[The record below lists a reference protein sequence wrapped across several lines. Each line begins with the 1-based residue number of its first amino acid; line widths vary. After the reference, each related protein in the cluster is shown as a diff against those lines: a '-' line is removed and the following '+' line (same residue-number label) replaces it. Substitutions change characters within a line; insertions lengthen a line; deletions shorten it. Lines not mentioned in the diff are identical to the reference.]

1 MIFDYNLIHTN
12 FQLKMEVELDQDLV
26 YTALQYHGPKLQE
39 ALGNEIGDSHIFSG
53 LSGLNFPVY
62 ANGHSNTAND
72 FDNEKQLKLHKFIV
86 NHSKTFFNVDLL
98 ANLKPKQCEDFE
110 TNSFT
115 VMPPYEVFG
124 YVNKEMKLKN
134 FYNELTEGEIV
145 ITSISSKTISGLILK
160 VLCTY
165 TEPIRCV
172 SDINI
177 RGFCPASIPGLSIGD
192 NLCCEVLEVV
202 PETCKLV
209 CGIKGIKCHKKYK
222 DLLGLFNMDNC
233 PQMFKLFHAGKNDE
247 SYDYMLQNS
256 TGFKNPSNICNL
268 ELITGLSDD
277 RHSILPA
284 LSGNFPE
291 KETALELRK
300 VQSAQWAIQSVS
312 DGIKYFKAGQHSE
325 AFLCLNK
332 ALTID
337 SLNVEAYV
345 ARGALYANLSRFQK
359 AIEDLKSALK
369 INPKHVNGHKYLGET
384 YIGYAR
390 TLESQNKLEEA
401 LQYYEE
407 CLQVLPDHDEAKAS
421 IEYLKNTLLVG
432 RTSTSNT
439 LDSLNKKKIDND
451 LEFEKSASSSSSSNS
466 NSSSSDSSS
475 SGSSSDDESNSSS
488 DSDSDHSSSS
498 DSSSDG
504 SSGNESQKIE
514 KERSLSPF
522 SKRMAMMDGSNANG
536 GGLPC
541 NPSFVSTENS
551 QSQQLLK
558 EKENDI
564 EGRIQKLLILSQTSK
579 GKKGKQIAL
588 DLQKLLQDAYALK
601 NEEKKTEKKIKKAKD
616 KKKSHKHKKKDSK
629 NKQKVVKDQEHHHKK
644 NKSKKHKFAE
654 QALDNDQQITQK
666 SSLPDPE
673 SVKSNLSNLKENIFF
688 KKYVKQDKPNDQNVI
703 EKENEQSDT
712 LKTNETI
719 DIPNTTYKYVED
731 PSLIPTPKF
740 KMQLPITTTTYVVK
754 PKKKEP
760 IDSMPPYIWD
770 NSRLPSNH
778 DLIRTQTSNNN
789 ETNVTNNTEHT
800 FSTSYDT
807 TNNKGFYNL
816 PPSHSVPEMN
826 VNNMEFQQKQ
836 SYTSPNN
843 KQRSRS
849 RSVSKRRI
857 YSRSRSSGAR
867 SSQSPF
873 KKKLKEASKSKTR
886 SRSGSYPRH
895 RRYSSSR
902 SNRSRSSSRSYSR
915 SRSRSRS
922 NYHRNR
928 MPYYNNR
935 NRGTYYKPRFQN
947 QNHHNRGFQNR
958 GNFQHRGGYVHR
970 QNYNNYNNNWNN
982 RGQRGNGRPRFFHYR
997 PRQYDRNRHYE
1008 RRSYSGSPNRRSR
1021 SRSKSR
1027 SGSRHSSKE
1036 YNRKRYSGSGE
1047 DPQHN
1052 ITNNK
1057 PKTPPEPTTETNK
1070 WQLDGTDN
1078 NDNRNSQ
1085 EYDGGSI
1092 E

>member
-1 MIFDYNLIHTN
+1 
-12 FQLKMEVELDQDLV
+12 MEVELDQDLLN
-26 YTALQYHGPKLQE
+26 TALQYHGPKLQE
-39 ALGNEIGDSHIFSG
+39 VLGSNVLDVGIFTG
-53 LSGLNFPVY
+53 LPTLSFPAY
-62 ANGHSNTAND
+62 ANGHNTTSD
-72 FDNEKQLKLHKFIV
+72 LDIEKQSKLHKFIV
-86 NHSKTFFNVDLL
+86 NHSKAFFSVDLL
-98 ANLKPKQCEDFE
+98 AHNKHKQCEDFE

-124 YVNKEMKLKN
+124 YINKETKLKH
-134 FYNELTEGEIV
+134 FLNELSEGEII

-172 SDINI
+172 SDINV

-192 NLCCEVLEVV
+192 NLCCEVLEVA
-202 PETCKLV
+202 PESCKLV
-209 CGIKGIKCHKKYK
+209 CGIKGVKCHKKYK
-222 DLLGLFNMDNC
+222 DLLGLFNMENC
-233 PQMFKLFHAGKNDE
+233 PQTFKLFHAGKNNE
-247 SYDYMLQNS
+247 SYDSMLRNS

-277 RHSILPA
+277 RYSILPA

-291 KETALELRK
+291 KEIALELRK

-312 DGIKYFKAGQHSE
+312 DGIKYFKAAQHSE

-359 AIEDLKSALK
+359 AIEDLKTALK
-369 INPKHVNGHKYLGET
+369 INSKHVNGRKYLGET
-384 YIGYAR
+384 LMGYAR

-407 CLQVLPDHDEAKAS
+407 CLQVIPDHDEAKAS
-421 IEYLKNTLLVG
+421 IEYLKSTLLVG
-432 RTSTSNT
+432 RTTTLNT
-439 LDSLNKKKIDND
+439 FDTKKKIDTD
-451 LEFEKSASSSSSSNS
+451 LDFEKSASSSSSSNNS
-466 NSSSSDSSS
+466 SSSSDSSS

-488 DSDSDHSSSS
+488 DSDSDHTSSS

-504 SSGNESQKIE
+504 SSGNDSQKLE

-522 SKRMAMMDGSNANG
+522 SKRLAMMDGNNTNG

-541 NPSFVSTENS
+541 NPSFIATENT
-551 QSQQLLK
+551 QSQPIK
-558 EKENDI
+558 EKDIDI
-564 EGRIQKLLILSQTSK
+564 EGRIQKLILSQTK
-579 GKKGKQIAL
+579 GKKNKQIGL
-588 DLQKLLQDAYALK
+588 DLQKLIHDAYLLK
-601 NEEKKTEKKIKKAKD
+601 SEEKKAEKKSKKAKD

-629 NKQKVVKDQEHHHKK
+629 NKQKGVKDQEHHHKK
-644 NKSKKHKFAE
+644 NKSKKHKLTE
-654 QALDNDQQITQK
+654 QGYENEQQIQK

-673 SVKSNLSNLKENIFF
+673 SVKSNLSNLSKETIFF
-688 KKYVKQDKPNDQNVI
+688 KKYVKPDKPIDQNI
-703 EKENEQSDT
+703 IDKENEQSDMF
-712 LKTNETI
+712 KANEI
-719 DIPNTTYKYVED
+719 VEMPNTYKYVDD

-740 KMQLPITTTTYVVK
+740 KMQLPTTTTTFVK

-760 IDSMPPYIWD
+760 TDSGPYNWD
-770 NSRLPSNH
+770 NNRMPANH
-778 DLIRTQTSNNN
+778 DLIRPQISNNN
-789 ETNVTNNTEHT
+789 ETNNSQHT
-800 FSTSYDT
+800 FSSSYD
-807 TNNKGFYNL
+807 TNNKGYFNL
-816 PPSHSVPEMN
+816 PLPIHAGSENNM
-826 VNNMEFQQKQ
+826 NNMEFQQKQ
-836 SYTSPNN
+836 TYLSPN

-849 RSVSKRRI
+849 RSASKRRI
-857 YSRSRSSGAR
+857 TYSRSRSTGGR

-873 KKKLKEASKSKTR
+873 KKKPKEASKSKTR

-922 NYHRNR
+922 MYHRNR

-958 GNFQHRGGYVHR
+958 GFQHRGGYVHR

-982 RGQRGNGRPRFFHYR
+982 RGQRGGGGRPRFFHYR
-997 PRQYDRNRHYE
+997 SRQYDRNRHYE
-1008 RRSYSGSPNRRSR
+1008 RRSYSASPNRRTR
-1021 SRSKSR
+1021 SRSR

-1047 DPQHN
+1047 DGQH
-1052 ITNNK
+1052 IVNNK
-1057 PKTPPEPTTETNK
+1057 PKTPPEPTIETNK
-1070 WQLDGTDN
+1070 WQLDGND

-1085 EYDGGSI
+1085 DHDEGSI

>member
-1 MIFDYNLIHTN
+1 
-12 FQLKMEVELDQDLV
+12 MEVEMDQELL
-26 YTALQYHGPKLQE
+26 YTSMNYHGPKLQE
-39 ALGNEIGDSHIFSG
+39 ALGSEIGDNGIFSG
-53 LSGLNFPVY
+53 LSSLTYQPY
-62 ANGHSNTAND
+62 ANGHATND
-72 FDNEKQLKLHKFIV
+72 LDNEKQLKLHKFIV
-86 NHSKTFFNVDLL
+86 NHSKAFFSVDLL
-98 ANLKPKQCEDFE
+98 ANNKQKQCEDFE

-124 YVNKEMKLKN
+124 YVNKETKYKHFL
-134 FYNELTEGEIV
+134 NELSEGEII
-145 ITSISSKTISGLILK
+145 ITSISSKTVSGLILK

-165 TEPIRCV
+165 SEPIRCV
-172 SDINI
+172 SDINV

-202 PETCKLV
+202 PEACKLV
-209 CGIKGIKCHKKYK
+209 CGIKGVKCHKKYK
-222 DLLGLFNMDNC
+222 ELLGLFNMENC
-233 PQMFKLFHAGKNDE
+233 PQTFKLFHAGKNED
-247 SYDYMLQNS
+247 SYDSMLQNS

-277 RHSILPA
+277 RYSILPA
-284 LSGNFPE
+284 LSGSFPE
-291 KETALELRK
+291 KEIALELRK
-300 VQSAQWAIQSVS
+300 VQSSQWAMQSVS

-369 INPKHVNGHKYLGET
+369 INSKHVNGRKYLGET
-384 YIGYAR
+384 LMGYAR

-407 CLQVLPDHDEAKAS
+407 CLQVVPDHDEAKAS
-421 IEYLKNTLLVG
+421 IEYLKSTLLVG
-432 RTSTSNT
+432 RPLSSST
-439 LDSLNKKKIDND
+439 LDSLTKKKPETD
-451 LEFEKSASSSSSSNS
+451 LDFEKSASSSSSSNNS

-475 SGSSSDDESNSSS
+475 SGSSSDDESNSDS

-504 SSGNESQKIE
+504 SSGNDSQKME
-514 KERSLSPF
+514 KERSLSPL
-522 SKRMAMMDGSNANG
+522 SKRLAMMDGSSTNG

-541 NPSFVSTENS
+541 NPSFIVTENS
-551 QSQQLLK
+551 QSQQLNK
-558 EKENDI
+558 EQDNDI
-564 EGRIQKLLILSQTSK
+564 EGRIQKLIALSQTSK
-579 GKKGKQIAL
+579 GKKGKQIGL
-588 DLQKLLQDAYALK
+588 ELQRLLQNACALK
-601 NEEKKTEKKIKKAKD
+601 NEEKKAEKKSKKAKD

-629 NKQKVVKDQEHHHKK
+629 TKQKGAKDQEHHHKK
-644 NKSKKHKFAE
+644 SKSKKHKLDE
-654 QALDNDQQITQK
+654 QAFENEQQIVQK

-673 SVKSNLSNLKENIFF
+673 SVKSNLSSLKENIFF
-688 KKYVKQDKPNDQNVI
+688 KKYVKPNDKPNDQNVI
-703 EKENEQSDT
+703 DKENEQSDMF
-712 LKTNETI
+712 KTNEVIET
-719 DIPNTTYKYVED
+719 PNTYKYVED

-740 KMQLPITTTTYVVK
+740 KMTLPTTTTTYVVK
-754 PKKKEP
+754 SKKKEAV
-760 IDSMPPYIWD
+760 DVGSYGWG
-770 NSRLPSNH
+770 NSH
-778 DLIRTQTSNNN
+778 DLLRTQASNNN
-789 ETNVTNNTEHT
+789 ETNNSEHNVL
-800 FSTSYDT
+800 FPASYDA
-807 TNNKGFYNL
+807 TNNKGYQGYNI
-816 PPSHSVPEMN
+816 PQSTQPVPEN
-826 VNNMEFQQKQ
+826 NLNNMEFQQKQ
-836 SYTSPNN
+836 SYSSPN

-849 RSVSKRRI
+849 RSASKRRI
-857 YSRSRSSGAR
+857 TYSRSRSSGGR

-873 KKKLKEASKSKTR
+873 KKKPKEASKSKSR

-922 NYHRNR
+922 MYHRNR

-958 GNFQHRGGYVHR
+958 GFQHRGGYVHR

-982 RGQRGNGRPRFFHYR
+982 RGQRGGGRPRFFHYR

-1008 RRSYSGSPNRRSR
+1008 RRSYSASPNRRSR

-1027 SGSRHSSKE
+1027 SGSRFSSKE

-1047 DPQHN
+1047 DMQHV
-1052 ITNNK
+1052 TNNK
-1057 PKTPPEPTTETNK
+1057 PKTPPEPSSEATK
-1070 WQLDGTDN
+1070 WQLDGIDN
-1078 NDNRNSQ
+1078 NGNRNSQ
-1085 EYDGGSI
+1085 DHDEGSI

>member
-1 MIFDYNLIHTN
+1 
-12 FQLKMEVELDQDLV
+12 MEVELDQELL

-39 ALGNEIGDSHIFSG
+39 ALESHVGDSEVFTG
-53 LSGLNFPVY
+53 LSSLSFPAY
-62 ANGHSNTAND
+62 ANGHNAAND
-72 FDNEKQLKLHKFIV
+72 LDDEKQLKIHKFIV

-98 ANLKPKQCEDFE
+98 ANNKLKQCEDFE

-124 YVNKEMKLKN
+124 YTNKEMKLKH
-134 FYNELTEGEIV
+134 FLNELSEGEII
-145 ITSISSKTISGLILK
+145 ITSISSKTVSGLILK

-172 SDINI
+172 SDIVV
-177 RGFCPASIPGLSIGD
+177 RGFCLASIPGLSIGD

-202 PETCKLV
+202 PEACKLI
-209 CGIKGIKCHKKYK
+209 CGVKGLKCHKKYK

-233 PQMFKLFHAGKNDE
+233 PQTFKLFHAGKNDD
-247 SYDYMLQNS
+247 SYDFMLQNS

-268 ELITGLSDD
+268 ELITGLSED
-277 RHSILPA
+277 RYSILPA
-284 LSGNFPE
+284 LSGSFPE
-291 KETALELRK
+291 KENALELRK

-369 INPKHVNGHKYLGET
+369 INPKHANGRKYLAET
-384 YIGYAR
+384 LMGYAR

-407 CLQVLPDHDEAKAS
+407 CLHIIPDHDEAKAS
-421 IEYLKNTLLVG
+421 IEYLKSTLLVG
-432 RTSTSNT
+432 KTISSISF
-439 LDSLNKKKIDND
+439 DSLNKKKIDTDVD
-451 LEFEKSASSSSSSNS
+451 LEKSASSSSSSNNS

-475 SGSSSDDESNSSS
+475 MGSSSEDDSNSSS

-504 SSGNESQKIE
+504 SSGNDSQKIE

-522 SKRMAMMDGSNANG
+522 SKRLAVMDRNSTNG

-541 NPSFVSTENS
+541 NPSFISPENS
-551 QSQQLLK
+551 QSQQSNV

-564 EGRIQKLLILSQTSK
+564 EARIQKLLILSQTSK
-579 GKKGKQIAL
+579 GKKSKQIGIN
-588 DLQKLLQDAYALK
+588 LQKLLQDAYALK
-601 NEEKKTEKKIKKAKD
+601 NEEKKTEKKIKKSKE

-629 NKQKVVKDQEHHHKK
+629 NKQKGAKDQEHHHKK
-644 NKSKKHKFAE
+644 NKSKKHKFSDIPFENE
-654 QALDNDQQITQK
+654 QQMAQK

-688 KKYVKQDKPNDQNVI
+688 KKYVKQDKPTDQNVND
-703 EKENEQSDT
+703 KENEQSDMFKAT
-712 LKTNETI
+712 ETI
-719 DIPNTTYKYVED
+719 EMPNTYKYVED

-740 KMQLPITTTTYVVK
+740 KMQLPTTTTTFVK

-760 IDSMPPYIWD
+760 VESASYNWD
-770 NSRLPSNH
+770 NNRLPPNH
-778 DLIRTQTSNNN
+778 DLMRTQTSNNIEPN
-789 ETNVTNNTEHT
+789 IGDHSFPTA
-800 FSTSYDT
+800 YDT
-807 TNNKGFYNL
+807 TNSKGYFNISGSTH
-816 PPSHSVPEMN
+816 PVPEN
-826 VNNMEFQQKQ
+826 NLNNMEFQQKP
-836 SYTSPNN
+836 SYSSPNN
-843 KQRSRS
+843 KERSRS
-849 RSVSKRRI
+849 RSASKKRI
-857 YSRSRSSGAR
+857 AYLRSRSSGGR

-873 KKKLKEASKSKTR
+873 KKKPKETSKSKSR

-922 NYHRNR
+922 MYHRNNR

-958 GNFQHRGGYVHR
+958 GFQHRGGYMHR

-982 RGQRGNGRPRFFHYR
+982 RGQRGGGRQRFFHYK
-997 PRQYDRNRHYE
+997 PRQFDRNRHYE
-1008 RRSYSGSPNRRSR
+1008 RRSYSASPNRRSR

-1027 SGSRHSSKE
+1027 SGSRNSSKD
-1036 YNRKRYSGSGE
+1036 YHRKRYSGSGE
-1047 DPQHN
+1047 DLQH

-1057 PKTPPEPTTETNK
+1057 PKTPPEPAVETNK
-1070 WQLDGTDN
+1070 WAIDNTDN
-1078 NDNRNSQ
+1078 NGNRNSHDHD
-1085 EYDGGSI
+1085 EGSI

>member
-1 MIFDYNLIHTN
+1 
-12 FQLKMEVELDQDLV
+12 MEVDLDQDLL
-26 YTALQYHGPKLQE
+26 YTALQYHGPKLLE
-39 ALGNEIGDSHIFSG
+39 ALENEVGDAGVFPN
-53 LSGLNFPVY
+53 LSFPTY
-62 ANGHSNTAND
+62 ANGHSATND
-72 FDNEKQLKLHKFIV
+72 LDNEKQSKLHKFIV
-86 NHSKTFFNVDLL
+86 NHSKAFFSVDLL
-98 ANLKPKQCEDFE
+98 ANNKQKQCEDFE
-110 TNSFT
+110 ENSFT

-124 YVNKEMKLKN
+124 NTNKEMKLKH
-134 FYNELTEGEIV
+134 FLNELSEGEII
-145 ITSISSKTISGLILK
+145 ITSIASKTSGLILK

-172 SDINI
+172 SDINV
-177 RGFCPASIPGLSIGD
+177 RGFCPTSIPGLSIGD

-202 PETCKLV
+202 PEACKLV

-222 DLLGLFNMDNC
+222 DLLGLFNMENC
-233 PQMFKLFHAGKNDE
+233 PQTFKYFHAGKNDE
-247 SYDYMLQNS
+247 SYDSMLRNS
-256 TGFKNPSNICNL
+256 TGFKNPSSICNL

-277 RHSILPA
+277 RYSILPA
-284 LSGNFPE
+284 LSGSFPE
-291 KETALELRK
+291 KEIALELRK

-369 INPKHVNGHKYLGET
+369 INPKHVNGRKYLGET
-384 YIGYAR
+384 LMGYAR

-401 LQYYEE
+401 LQYYQE
-407 CLQVLPDHDEAKAS
+407 CLQVMPDHDEAKAS
-421 IEYLKNTLLVG
+421 IEYLKSTLLVG
-432 RTSTSNT
+432 RTTSSNAYEKI
-439 LDSLNKKKIDND
+439 KKTDDTD
-451 LEFEKSASSSSSSNS
+451 LEFEKSASSSSSSNNS
-466 NSSSSDSSS
+466 NSSSSESSS
-475 SGSSSDDESNSSS
+475 SGSSSEDESQSSS
-488 DSDSDHSSSS
+488 DSESDHSSSS

-504 SSGNESQKIE
+504 SSGNDSQKLE
-514 KERSLSPF
+514 KERSLSPI
-522 SKRMAMMDGSNANG
+522 SKRLALMDGNSTNG

-541 NPSFVSTENS
+541 NPSFVANENS
-551 QSQQLLK
+551 QSQQISK
-558 EKENDI
+558 DKDSDI
-564 EGRIQKLLILSQTSK
+564 EGRIQKLLTLSQTNK
-579 GKKGKQIAL
+579 GKKSKQIGL
-588 DLQKLLQDAYALK
+588 DLQKLLHDAYALK
-601 NEEKKTEKKIKKAKD
+601 NEEKKTDKKMKKSKD

-629 NKQKVVKDQEHHHKK
+629 NKQRGLKDQEHHHKK
-644 NKSKKHKFAE
+644 NKSKKHKFNE
-654 QALDNDQQITQK
+654 QIFENEQPISQK

-703 EKENEQSDT
+703 EKENEQSD
-712 LKTNETI
+712 LFKANEVLEM
-719 DIPNTTYKYVED
+719 PNTYKYVED

-740 KMQLPITTTTYVVK
+740 KMQLPTVTTTYK

-760 IDSMPPYIWD
+760 VDSGPYNWDNNRLPPNDSM
-770 NSRLPSNH
+770 
-778 DLIRTQTSNNN
+778 RTQTSINN
-789 ETNVTNNTEHT
+789 ESNNTDHT
-800 FSTSYDT
+800 FTTSYDT
-807 TNNKGFYNL
+807 ANKGFFNL
-816 PPSHSVPEMN
+816 PQSTHPISESNM
-826 VNNMEFQQKQ
+826 NNMESYPKQ
-836 SYTSPNN
+836 SYSSPNN

-849 RSVSKRRI
+849 RSASKRRVT

-873 KKKLKEASKSKTR
+873 KKKPKEASKSKSR

-922 NYHRNR
+922 MYHRNR

-958 GNFQHRGGYVHR
+958 GFQHRGGYVHR

-982 RGQRGNGRPRFFHYR
+982 RGQRGNGRQRFFHYR

-1008 RRSYSGSPNRRSR
+1008 RRSYSGSPSRRSR

-1027 SGSRHSSKE
+1027 SGSRNSSVKE

-1047 DPQHN
+1047 DPQH
-1052 ITNNK
+1052 IANNK
-1057 PKTPPEPTTETNK
+1057 PKTPPEPTIDTNK
-1070 WQLDGTDN
+1070 WQPESTDN
-1078 NDNRNSQ
+1078 DGNRNSHDHD
-1085 EYDGGSI
+1085 EGSI

>member
-1 MIFDYNLIHTN
+1 
-12 FQLKMEVELDQDLV
+12 MEVDLDQDLL
-26 YTALQYHGPKLQE
+26 YTALQYHGPKLLE
-39 ALGNEIGDSHIFSG
+39 ALENEVGDAGVFPN
-53 LSGLNFPVY
+53 LSFPTY
-62 ANGHSNTAND
+62 ANGHNATSD
-72 FDNEKQLKLHKFIV
+72 LDNEKQSKLHKFIV
-86 NHSKTFFNVDLL
+86 NHSKAFFSVDLL
-98 ANLKPKQCEDFE
+98 VNNKQKQCEDFE
-110 TNSFT
+110 ENSFT

-124 YVNKEMKLKN
+124 NTNKEMKLKH
-134 FYNELTEGEIV
+134 FLNELSEGEII
-145 ITSISSKTISGLILK
+145 ITSIASKTSGLILK

-172 SDINI
+172 SDINV

-202 PETCKLV
+202 PEACKLV
-209 CGIKGIKCHKKYK
+209 CGIKGIKCNKKYK
-222 DLLGLFNMDNC
+222 DLLGLFNMENC
-233 PQMFKLFHAGKNDE
+233 PQTFKYFHAGKNDE
-247 SYDYMLQNS
+247 TYDSMLQNS
-256 TGFKNPSNICNL
+256 TGFKNPSSICNL

-277 RHSILPA
+277 RYSILPA
-284 LSGNFPE
+284 LSGSFPE
-291 KETALELRK
+291 KEIALELRK

-369 INPKHVNGHKYLGET
+369 INPKHVNGRKYLGET
-384 YIGYAR
+384 LMGFAR

-401 LQYYEE
+401 LQFYQE
-407 CLQVLPDHDEAKAS
+407 CLQVMPDHDEAKAS
-421 IEYLKNTLLVG
+421 IEYLKSTLLVG
-432 RTSTSNT
+432 RTTSSNAYEKI
-439 LDSLNKKKIDND
+439 KKTEDTD
-451 LEFEKSASSSSSSNS
+451 LEFEKSASSSSSSNNS
-466 NSSSSDSSS
+466 NSSSSESSS
-475 SGSSSDDESNSSS
+475 SGSSSEDESQSSS
-488 DSDSDHSSSS
+488 DSESDHSSSS
-498 DSSSDG
+498 ESSSDG
-504 SSGNESQKIE
+504 SSGNDSQKLE

-522 SKRMAMMDGSNANG
+522 SKRLALMDGNNTNG

-541 NPSFVSTENS
+541 NPSFIANENS
-551 QSQQLLK
+551 QSQQISK
-558 EKENDI
+558 DKDSDI
-564 EGRIQKLLILSQTSK
+564 EGRIQKLLTLSQTNK
-579 GKKGKQIAL
+579 GKKSKQIGL
-588 DLQKLLQDAYALK
+588 DLQKLLHDAYALK
-601 NEEKKTEKKIKKAKD
+601 NEEKKADKKMKKSKD

-629 NKQKVVKDQEHHHKK
+629 NKQRGLKDQEHHHKK
-644 NKSKKHKFAE
+644 NKSKKHKFIE
-654 QALDNDQQITQK
+654 QIFENEQPLSQK

-703 EKENEQSDT
+703 EKESEQSDVF
-712 LKTNETI
+712 KANEI
-719 DIPNTTYKYVED
+719 IEMPMPNTYKYVED

-740 KMQLPITTTTYVVK
+740 KMQLPTVTTTYK

-760 IDSMPPYIWD
+760 NDSVPYNWDNNRLPPNDSM
-770 NSRLPSNH
+770 
-778 DLIRTQTSNNN
+778 RTQTSNNS
-789 ETNVTNNTEHT
+789 ESNNTDHT
-800 FSTSYDT
+800 FTTSYDNT
-807 TNNKGFYNL
+807 NKGFFTL
-816 PPSHSVPEMN
+816 PQSTHPISESNM
-826 VNNMEFQQKQ
+826 NNME
-836 SYTSPNN
+836 SYSSPNN

-849 RSVSKRRI
+849 RSASKRRI
-857 YSRSRSSGAR
+857 TYSRSRSSGAR

-873 KKKLKEASKSKTR
+873 KKKPKEASKSKSR

-922 NYHRNR
+922 MYHRNR

-958 GNFQHRGGYVHR
+958 GFQHRGGYVHR

-982 RGQRGNGRPRFFHYR
+982 RGQRGGGRQRFFHYR

-1008 RRSYSGSPNRRSR
+1008 RRSYSGSPSRRSR

-1027 SGSRHSSKE
+1027 SGSRNSSIKE

-1047 DPQHN
+1047 DPQH
-1052 ITNNK
+1052 IANNK
-1057 PKTPPEPTTETNK
+1057 PKTPPEPTIEANK
-1070 WQLDGTDN
+1070 WQPEIADNDG
-1078 NDNRNSQ
+1078 NRNSHDHD
-1085 EYDGGSI
+1085 EGSI

>member
-1 MIFDYNLIHTN
+1 
-12 FQLKMEVELDQDLV
+12 MEVELDQDLV

-39 ALGNEIGDSHIFSG
+39 ALGSEVGDAGVFTGFS
-53 LSGLNFPVY
+53 SFPTY
-62 ANGHSNTAND
+62 ANGHSTAND
-72 FDNEKQLKLHKFIV
+72 LDNEKQLKLHKFIV
-86 NHSKTFFNVDLL
+86 NHAKSFFSVDLL
-98 ANLKPKQCEDFE
+98 ANNKQKQCEDFE

-124 YVNKEMKLKN
+124 FINKETKLKH
-134 FYNELTEGEIV
+134 FLSELSEGEII

-172 SDINI
+172 SDINV

-202 PETCKLV
+202 PEACKLV
-209 CGIKGIKCHKKYK
+209 CGIKGIKCHKKYR

-233 PQMFKLFHAGKNDE
+233 PQTFKLFHAGKNDD
-247 SYDYMLQNS
+247 SYDSMLINS

-268 ELITGLSDD
+268 ELITGLSDN
-277 RHSILPA
+277 RYSILPA
-284 LSGNFPE
+284 LSGSFPE

-332 ALTID
+332 ALAID

-369 INPKHVNGHKYLGET
+369 INPKHVNGRKYLGET
-384 YIGYAR
+384 LMGYAR

-407 CLQVLPDHDEAKAS
+407 CLQVMPDHDEAKAS
-421 IEYLKNTLLVG
+421 IEYLRSTLLVG
-432 RTSTSNT
+432 RTMSSNSF
-439 LDSLNKKKIDND
+439 DSSSKKKIDAD
-451 LEFEKSASSSSSSNS
+451 LDLDKSGSSSSSSNNS

-475 SGSSSDDESNSSS
+475 SGSSSEDESNSSS
-488 DSDSDHSSSS
+488 DSDSEHSSSS

-504 SSGNESQKIE
+504 SSGNDSQKIE

-522 SKRMAMMDGSNANG
+522 SKRLAIMGGNSTNG

-541 NPSFVSTENS
+541 NPSFISTENS
-551 QSQQLLK
+551 QNQEIK
-558 EKENDI
+558 EKENDNI
-564 EGRIQKLLILSQTSK
+564 EGRIQKLLNQTGK
-579 GKKGKQIAL
+579 GKKSKHIGL
-588 DLQKLLQDAYALK
+588 ELQRLLQDACALK
-601 NEEKKTEKKIKKAKD
+601 NEEKKAEKKSKKAKD

-629 NKQKVVKDQEHHHKK
+629 NKPKCVKDQEHHHKK
-644 NKSKKHKFAE
+644 NKSKKHKFTE
-654 QALDNDQQITQK
+654 QFENDQQIVQK

-688 KKYVKQDKPNDQNVI
+688 KKYVKHDKPNDQNVVD
-703 EKENEQSDT
+703 KENELSDVF
-712 LKTNETI
+712 KANESVE
-719 DIPNTTYKYVED
+719 IPNTYKYVED

-740 KMQLPITTTTYVVK
+740 KMQLPTTTTTFVK

-760 IDSMPPYIWD
+760 IESAPYTWD
-770 NSRLPSNH
+770 NNRMPANH
-778 DLIRTQTSNNN
+778 DLMRTQTSNNN
-789 ETNVTNNTEHT
+789 ETNNIEHT
-800 FSTSYDT
+800 FPISYDT
-807 TNNKGFYNL
+807 ANNKGYFNQ
-816 PPSHSVPEMN
+816 PPSAAHPVSEN
-826 VNNMEFQQKQ
+826 NINNMEFQQKH
-836 SYTSPNN
+836 SYPSPSN
-843 KQRSRS
+843 KPRSRS

-857 YSRSRSSGAR
+857 TYSRSRSSGR
-867 SSQSPF
+867 HSSQSPF
-873 KKKLKEASKSKTR
+873 KKKPKDATKSKSR
-886 SRSGSYPRH
+886 SRSVSYPRH

-902 SNRSRSSSRSYSR
+902 SNRSRSSTRSYSR

-922 NYHRNR
+922 MYHRNR
-928 MPYYNNR
+928 GAYYNNR

-958 GNFQHRGGYVHR
+958 GFQHRGGYVHR

-982 RGQRGNGRPRFFHYR
+982 RGQRGGGRQRFFHYR
-997 PRQYDRNRHYE
+997 PRQFDRNRHYE

-1036 YNRKRYSGSGE
+1036 YTRKRFSGSGE
-1047 DPQHN
+1047 DHHH

-1057 PKTPPEPTTETNK
+1057 PKTPPEPVTETNK
-1070 WQLDGTDN
+1070 WQLDSTN
-1078 NDNRNSQ
+1078 NGNRNSQ
-1085 EYDGGSI
+1085 DHDEGSI

>member
-1 MIFDYNLIHTN
+1 
-12 FQLKMEVELDQDLV
+12 MEVELDQDLL
-26 YTALQYHGPKLQE
+26 YTALQFHGPKLQE
-39 ALGNEIGDSHIFSG
+39 ALRSELGDVGEFTG
-53 LSGLNFPVY
+53 LSNLSFPAY
-62 ANGHSNTAND
+62 ANGHSISND
-72 FDNEKQLKLHKFIV
+72 LDNEKQLKLHKFIA
-86 NHSKTFFNVDLL
+86 NNSKAFFSVDLL
-98 ANLKPKQCEDFE
+98 ANNKQKQCEDFE
-110 TNSFT
+110 INSFT

-124 YVNKEMKLKN
+124 YINKEIKLKH
-134 FYNELTEGEIV
+134 FLNELSEGEII
-145 ITSISSKTISGLILK
+145 ITSISSKNISGLILK

-172 SDINI
+172 SDINV
-177 RGFCPASIPGLSIGD
+177 RGFCQASIPGLSIGD

-202 PETCKLV
+202 PEACKLV
-209 CGIKGIKCHKKYK
+209 CGIKGVKCHKKYK

-233 PQMFKLFHAGKNDE
+233 PQTFKLFHAGKNDD
-247 SYDYMLQNS
+247 SYDSMLQNS

-277 RHSILPA
+277 RYSIIPS
-284 LSGNFPE
+284 LSGSFPE
-291 KETALELRK
+291 KEIALELRK

-369 INPKHVNGHKYLGET
+369 INPKHVNGRKYLGET
-384 YIGYAR
+384 LMGYAR

-407 CLQVLPDHDEAKAS
+407 CLHVIPDHDEAKAS
-421 IEYLKNTLLVG
+421 IEYLKSTLLVG
-432 RTSTSNT
+432 RAMPINAHDNLS
-439 LDSLNKKKIDND
+439 KKKIDTD
-451 LEFEKSASSSSSSNS
+451 LEKSASSSSSSNHS

-475 SGSSSDDESNSSS
+475 SGSSSDEESNSSS

-504 SSGNESQKIE
+504 SSGNDSQKLE

-522 SKRMAMMDGSNANG
+522 SKRLAMMDGSNTNG

-541 NPSFVSTENS
+541 NPSFVAAENS
-551 QSQQLLK
+551 QSQQLST
-558 EKENDI
+558 EKESDI
-564 EGRIQKLLILSQTSK
+564 EERIQKLILLSQSNK
-579 GKKGKQIAL
+579 IKKNKQIGINI
-588 DLQKLLQDAYALK
+588 QKLLQDAYALK
-601 NEEKKTEKKIKKAKD
+601 NEEKKTDRKIKKSKD

-629 NKQKVVKDQEHHHKK
+629 GKQKSAKDHQEHHHKK
-644 NKSKKHKFAE
+644 NKSKKHKFTE
-654 QALDNDQQITQK
+654 QSFDNEQQVIQK

-688 KKYVKQDKPNDQNVI
+688 KKYVKQDKPSNDQNVI
-703 EKENEQSDT
+703 DKDNEQSDMF
-712 LKTNETI
+712 KANEI
-719 DIPNTTYKYVED
+719 VEMPNTYKYDED

-740 KMQLPITTTTYVVK
+740 KMQLPTTTTTFVK
-754 PKKKEP
+754 VKKKETT
-760 IDSMPPYIWD
+760 DSLPYNWD
-770 NSRLPSNH
+770 NNRLLSTNH
-778 DLIRTQTSNNN
+778 ELMRTQSSNNN
-789 ETNVTNNTEHT
+789 DTNNAEHT
-800 FSTSYDT
+800 FPTLYD
-807 TNNKGFYNL
+807 TNNKGYFNL
-816 PPSHSVPEMN
+816 PPSTHPVSE
-826 VNNMEFQQKQ
+826 NNINNLEFQQKQ
-836 SYTSPNN
+836 SYLSPNN

-857 YSRSRSSGAR
+857 NYSRSRSSGGR

-873 KKKLKEASKSKTR
+873 KKKPKETSKSKTR

-922 NYHRNR
+922 MHHRNR

-958 GNFQHRGGYVHR
+958 GFQHRGGYAHR

-982 RGQRGNGRPRFFHYR
+982 RGQRGGGRQRFFHYR

-1027 SGSRHSSKE
+1027 SGSKNSSKE
-1036 YNRKRYSGSGE
+1036 YRKRYSGSGE
-1047 DPQHN
+1047 DQQH
-1052 ITNNK
+1052 IANNK

-1070 WQLDGTDN
+1070 WQLDSNDN
-1078 NDNRNSQ
+1078 GNRNSQ
-1085 EYDGGSI
+1085 DHDEGSI

>member
-1 MIFDYNLIHTN
+1 
-12 FQLKMEVELDQDLV
+12 MEIELDQDLL

-39 ALGNEIGDSHIFSG
+39 ALGSEVVDAGFNA
-53 LSGLNFPVY
+53 LSSLSFPTFT
-62 ANGHSNTAND
+62 NGQVAVND
-72 FDNEKQLKLHKFIV
+72 LDNEKQLKLHKFIV

-98 ANLKPKQCEDFE
+98 ANNKTKQCEDFE

-124 YVNKEMKLKN
+124 YTNKEIKLKH
-134 FYNELTEGEIV
+134 FLNELSEGEII

-172 SDINI
+172 SDINV

-202 PETCKLV
+202 PEACKLV
-209 CGIKGIKCHKKYK
+209 CGIKGLKCHKKYK

-233 PQMFKLFHAGKNDE
+233 PQTFKLFHAGKNDG
-247 SYDYMLQNS
+247 SYDSMLQNS

-277 RHSILPA
+277 RYSIFPA
-284 LSGNFPE
+284 LSGSFPE
-291 KETALELRK
+291 KEIALELRK

-369 INPKHVNGHKYLGET
+369 INSKHVNGRKYLGET
-384 YIGYAR
+384 LMGYAR
-390 TLESQNKLEEA
+390 TLESQNKLEDA

-407 CLQVLPDHDEAKAS
+407 CLQVMPDHDEAKAS
-421 IEYLKNTLLVG
+421 IEYLKSTLLVG
-432 RTSTSNT
+432 RTSTNAFEGLT
-439 LDSLNKKKIDND
+439 KKKIDTD
-451 LEFEKSASSSSSSNS
+451 LDFEKSGSSSSSSNNS
-466 NSSSSDSSS
+466 INSSSSDSSS
-475 SGSSSDDESNSSS
+475 SGSSSDDDSNSSS
-488 DSDSDHSSSS
+488 DSDSDHTSSS

-504 SSGNESQKIE
+504 SSGNDSQKLE

-522 SKRMAMMDGSNANG
+522 SKRLAMMDGNNTNG

-541 NPSFVSTENS
+541 NPSFITTENS
-551 QSQQLLK
+551 QSQQLSK

-579 GKKGKQIAL
+579 GKKSKQIGL
-588 DLQKLLQDAYALK
+588 DLQRLLHDACVLK
-601 NEEKKTEKKIKKAKD
+601 NEEKKAEKKSKKAKD
-616 KKKSHKHKKKDSK
+616 KKKTHKHKKKDSK
-629 NKQKVVKDQEHHHKK
+629 NKQKGVKDQDHHHKK
-644 NKSKKHKFAE
+644 SKSKKHKFTE
-654 QALDNDQQITQK
+654 QGFENEQQIVQK

-673 SVKSNLSNLKENIFF
+673 SVKSNLSSLKENIFF
-688 KKYVKQDKPNDQNVI
+688 KKYVKQDKPNDQNVTD
-703 EKENEQSDT
+703 KENEQSDIF
-712 LKTNETI
+712 KTNEI
-719 DIPNTTYKYVED
+719 IEMPNTYKYVED

-740 KMQLPITTTTYVVK
+740 KMQLPTTTTTYVVK
-754 PKKKEP
+754 SKKKEP
-760 IDSMPPYIWD
+760 TENISYNWD
-770 NSRLPSNH
+770 NNRLSTNH
-778 DLIRTQTSNNN
+778 DLTRTQTSNNN
-789 ETNVTNNTEHT
+789 ETNTDHA
-800 FSTSYDT
+800 FSTLYDT
-807 TNNKGFYNL
+807 TNNKGYFNQ
-816 PPSHSVPEMN
+816 PVSTHPVSENNMG
-826 VNNMEFQQKQ
+826 NMEFQQKEPY
-836 SYTSPNN
+836 SSPNN

-849 RSVSKRRI
+849 RSVSKRRMT
-857 YSRSRSSGAR
+857 YSRSRSTGGR

-873 KKKLKEASKSKTR
+873 KKKPKETSKSKSR

-922 NYHRNR
+922 MHHRNR

-958 GNFQHRGGYVHR
+958 GFQHRGGYVHR
-970 QNYNNYNNNWNN
+970 QNYNNYNNNNWNN
-982 RGQRGNGRPRFFHYR
+982 RGQRGGGRPRFFHYR
-997 PRQYDRNRHYE
+997 PRQYDRNRHYD
-1008 RRSYSGSPNRRSR
+1008 RRSYSASPNRRSR

-1027 SGSRHSSKE
+1027 SGSRNSSKE

-1047 DPQHN
+1047 DTQH
-1052 ITNNK
+1052 IVNNK
-1057 PKTPPEPTTETNK
+1057 PKTPPEPITEPNK
-1070 WQLDGTDN
+1070 WQLDSTDN
-1078 NDNRNSQ
+1078 NGNRNSQ
-1085 EYDGGSI
+1085 DHDEGSI

>member
-1 MIFDYNLIHTN
+1 
-12 FQLKMEVELDQDLV
+12 MEVELDQDLL
-26 YTALQYHGPKLQE
+26 YTALQFHGPKLQE
-39 ALGNEIGDSHIFSG
+39 ALRSEYGDVGEFTG
-53 LSGLNFPVY
+53 LSTLSFPAY
-62 ANGHSNTAND
+62 ANGNSISND
-72 FDNEKQLKLHKFIV
+72 LDNEKQLKLHKFIA
-86 NHSKTFFNVDLL
+86 NNSKAFFNVELL
-98 ANLKPKQCEDFE
+98 ANNKQKQCEDFE
-110 TNSFT
+110 INSFT
-115 VMPPYEVFG
+115 VMPPYEAFG
-124 YVNKEMKLKN
+124 YTNKEMKLKH
-134 FYNELTEGEIV
+134 FLSELSEGEII
-145 ITSISSKTISGLILK
+145 ITSISSKNISGLILK

-172 SDINI
+172 SDINV
-177 RGFCPASIPGLSIGD
+177 RGFCQASLPGLSIGD

-202 PETCKLV
+202 PEACKLV
-209 CGIKGIKCHKKYK
+209 CGIKGVKCHKKYK
-222 DLLGLFNMDNC
+222 ELLGLFNMENC
-233 PQMFKLFHAGKNDE
+233 PQTFKLFHAGKYDD
-247 SYDYMLQNS
+247 SYDSMLQKS

-268 ELITGLSDD
+268 ELITGLFDD
-277 RHSILPA
+277 RYSIIPS
-284 LSGNFPE
+284 LSGSFPE

-369 INPKHVNGHKYLGET
+369 INPKHVNGRKYLGET
-384 YIGYAR
+384 LMGYAR
-390 TLESQNKLEEA
+390 TLESQNKLEDA

-407 CLQVLPDHDEAKAS
+407 CLLIIPDHDEAKAS
-421 IEYLKNTLLVG
+421 IEYLKTNLLVG
-432 RTSTSNT
+432 KSMSMNT
-439 LDSLNKKKIDND
+439 HDSLSKKKIDTD
-451 LEFEKSASSSSSSNS
+451 LEKSASSSSSSNHS

-475 SGSSSDDESNSSS
+475 SGSSSDEESNSSS
-488 DSDSDHSSSS
+488 DSDSDHTSSS

-504 SSGNESQKIE
+504 SSGNDSQKVDT

-522 SKRMAMMDGSNANG
+522 SKRLAMMDGSSTNG

-541 NPSFVSTENS
+541 NPSFIAPENS
-551 QSQQLLK
+551 QSQQLGT
-558 EKENDI
+558 EKESDI
-564 EGRIQKLLILSQTSK
+564 EERIQKLILLSQSNK
-579 GKKGKQIAL
+579 IKKSKQIGINI
-588 DLQKLLQDAYALK
+588 QKLLQDAYALK
-601 NEEKKTEKKIKKAKD
+601 NEEKKADKKIKKSKD

-629 NKQKVVKDQEHHHKK
+629 GKQKNAKDHQEHHHKK
-644 NKSKKHKFAE
+644 NKSKKHKFIE
-654 QALDNDQQITQK
+654 QSFDNEQQIIQK

-673 SVKSNLSNLKENIFF
+673 SVKSNLSNLKEGTLFF
-688 KKYVKQDKPNDQNVI
+688 KKYVKQDKPSNDQNI
-703 EKENEQSDT
+703 IDKDNEQPDMF
-712 LKTNETI
+712 KANEVVEM
-719 DIPNTTYKYVED
+719 PNTYKYDED

-740 KMQLPITTTTYVVK
+740 KMQLPTTTTTYSKV
-754 PKKKEP
+754 KKKEP
-760 IDSMPPYIWD
+760 IDY
-770 NSRLPSNH
+770 LPAYNYNNH
-778 DLIRTQTSNNN
+778 NILPANHELIRTQSSNNN
-789 ETNVTNNTEHT
+789 DTNNTEHASPT
-800 FSTSYDT
+800 LYD
-807 TNNKGFYNL
+807 TNNKGYFNL
-816 PPSHSVPEMN
+816 PPSTHPVSEN
-826 VNNMEFQQKQ
+826 NINNMEFQQKQ
-836 SYTSPNN
+836 SYLSPN

-849 RSVSKRRI
+849 RSASKRRI
-857 YSRSRSSGAR
+857 NYSRSRSSGNR

-873 KKKLKEASKSKTR
+873 KKKPKETSKSKTR

-922 NYHRNR
+922 MHHRNR

-958 GNFQHRGGYVHR
+958 GFQHRGGYVHR

-982 RGQRGNGRPRFFHYR
+982 RGQRGGGRQRFFHYR

-1027 SGSRHSSKE
+1027 SGSKNSTKE
-1036 YNRKRYSGSGE
+1036 YRKRYSGSGE
-1047 DPQHN
+1047 DHQH
-1052 ITNNK
+1052 IANNK

-1070 WQLDGTDN
+1070 WQLDSNDN
-1078 NDNRNSQ
+1078 GNRNSQ
-1085 EYDGGSI
+1085 DHDEGSI

>member
-1 MIFDYNLIHTN
+1 
-12 FQLKMEVELDQDLV
+12 MEVEMDQDLL
-26 YTALQYHGPKLQE
+26 YTAIQFHGPKLQE
-39 ALGNEIGDSHIFSG
+39 ALGSELGDAGELMG
-53 LSGLNFPVY
+53 LSTLSFPAY
-62 ANGHSNTAND
+62 ANGHGTNTG
-72 FDNEKQLKLHKFIV
+72 FDIEKQSKLQKFIV
-86 NHSKTFFNVDLL
+86 NNSKTFFNVDLL
-98 ANLKPKQCEDFE
+98 ANNKQKKCEDFE
-110 TNSFT
+110 INSFT

-124 YVNKEMKLKN
+124 YTNKEIKLKH
-134 FYNELTEGEIV
+134 FLSELSEGEIM
-145 ITSISSKTISGLILK
+145 ITSISSKTASALILK

-172 SDINI
+172 SDINV
-177 RGFCPASIPGLSIGD
+177 RGFCQASIPGLSIGD

-202 PETCKLV
+202 PEACKLV
-209 CGIKGIKCHKKYK
+209 CGIKGVKCHKKYK
-222 DLLGLFNMDNC
+222 DLLGLFNMENC
-233 PQMFKLFHAGKNDE
+233 PQTFKLFHAGKNED
-247 SYDYMLQNS
+247 SYDSMLKNS
-256 TGFKNPSNICNL
+256 TGFKNPSNIWNL

-277 RHSILPA
+277 RYSIIPA
-284 LSGNFPE
+284 LSGSFPE
-291 KETALELRK
+291 KEIALELRK
-300 VQSAQWAIQSVS
+300 VQSAEWAIQSVS

-369 INPKHVNGHKYLGET
+369 INPKHVNGRKYLGET
-384 YIGYAR
+384 LMGYAR

-407 CLQVLPDHDEAKAS
+407 CLHVIPDHDEAKAS
-421 IEYLKNTLLVG
+421 IEYLKSTLLVG
-432 RTSTSNT
+432 RAMQMDTF
-439 LDSLNKKKIDND
+439 DSLPKKKIDTD
-451 LEFEKSASSSSSSNS
+451 LEKSPSSSSSSNNS
-466 NSSSSDSSS
+466 NSSSTDSSS
-475 SGSSSDDESNSSS
+475 SGSSSDDESVSSS
-488 DSDSDHSSSS
+488 DSDSDHTSSS

-504 SSGNESQKIE
+504 SSGNDSQKLE

-522 SKRMAMMDGSNANG
+522 SKRLAMMDGSNTNG

-541 NPSFVSTENS
+541 NPSFITTDNS
-551 QSQQLLK
+551 QPQQSNS
-558 EKENDI
+558 EKGSDI
-564 EGRIQKLLILSQTSK
+564 EERIQKLLLLSQSNK
-579 GKKGKQIAL
+579 IKKSKQIGINI
-588 DLQKLLQDAYALK
+588 QKLLQDAYALK
-601 NEEKKTEKKIKKAKD
+601 NEEKKTDKKIKKAKD

-629 NKQKVVKDQEHHHKK
+629 SKQKGSKDHQEHHHKK
-644 NKSKKHKFAE
+644 NKSKKHKFTE
-654 QALDNDQQITQK
+654 QSFDEPQVIQK

-673 SVKSNLSNLKENIFF
+673 SVKSNLSSLKENIFF

-703 EKENEQSDT
+703 DKENEQSDMF
-712 LKTNETI
+712 KPNEI
-719 DIPNTTYKYVED
+719 VEMPNTYKYVED

-740 KMQLPITTTTYVVK
+740 KMQLPTTTTTYVVK
-754 PKKKEP
+754 PKKKEAN
-760 IDSMPPYIWD
+760 DSAPYNWD
-770 NSRLPSNH
+770 NNRLLPTNH
-778 DLIRTQTSNNN
+778 DLMRTQPSNN
-789 ETNVTNNTEHT
+789 ETNNTEHT
-800 FSTSYDT
+800 FPTLYD
-807 TNNKGFYNL
+807 TNNKGYFNL
-816 PPSHSVPEMN
+816 PPSTLPVSESNM
-826 VNNMEFQQKQ
+826 NNMEFQQKQ
-836 SYTSPNN
+836 SYISPNN

-849 RSVSKRRI
+849 RSVSKRRAN

-873 KKKLKEASKSKTR
+873 KKKPKETSKSKTR

-895 RRYSSSR
+895 RRYSTSR

-922 NYHRNR
+922 MYHNRNR

-958 GNFQHRGGYVHR
+958 GFQHRGGYVHR

-982 RGQRGNGRPRFFHYR
+982 RGQRGGGRQRFFHYNNR
-997 PRQYDRNRHYE
+997 PRQYDRNRHYD

-1027 SGSRHSSKE
+1027 SGSKNSSKE
-1036 YNRKRYSGSGE
+1036 YRKRYSGSGE
-1047 DPQHN
+1047 DQQHVA
-1052 ITNNK
+1052 NNK
-1057 PKTPPEPTTETNK
+1057 PKTPPEPTTETHK
-1070 WQLDGTDN
+1070 WQLDNIDN
-1078 NDNRNSQ
+1078 GNRNLQ
-1085 EYDGGSI
+1085 DHDEGSV

>member
-1 MIFDYNLIHTN
+1 
-12 FQLKMEVELDQDLV
+12 MEVELDQDLL

-39 ALGNEIGDSHIFSG
+39 ALGGDAEIFSG
-53 LSGLNFPVY
+53 YPSFPPY
-62 ANGHSNTAND
+62 ANGHSIVND
-72 FDNEKQLKLHKFIV
+72 LDNDKQLKLHKFIV
-86 NHSKTFFNVDLL
+86 NHSKAFFSVDLL
-98 ANLKPKQCEDFE
+98 ANNKQKQCEDFE

-124 YVNKEMKLKN
+124 SINKETKLKH
-134 FYNELTEGEIV
+134 FFNELSEGEII
-145 ITSISSKTISGLILK
+145 ITSISSKTVSGLILK

-172 SDINI
+172 SDINV

-202 PETCKLV
+202 PEACKLV
-209 CGIKGIKCHKKYK
+209 CGIKGVKCHKKYR

-233 PQMFKLFHAGKNDE
+233 PQTFKLFHAGKNDDL
-247 SYDYMLQNS
+247 YDSMLQNS

-277 RHSILPA
+277 RYSIVPA
-284 LSGNFPE
+284 LSGSFPE
-291 KETALELRK
+291 KDVALELRK

-369 INPKHVNGHKYLGET
+369 INPKHVNGRKYLGET
-384 YIGYAR
+384 LMGYAR

-407 CLQVLPDHDEAKAS
+407 CLQVMPDHDEAKAS
-421 IEYLKNTLLVG
+421 IEYLRSTLLVG
-432 RTSTSNT
+432 RTISSNS
-439 LDSLNKKKIDND
+439 LDNSSKKKND
-451 LEFEKSASSSSSSNS
+451 ADLDFDKSGSSSSSSNNS

-475 SGSSSDDESNSSS
+475 SGSSSDEESNSSS
-488 DSDSDHSSSS
+488 DSESDHSSSS

-504 SSGNESQKIE
+504 SSGNDSQKLE

-522 SKRMAMMDGSNANG
+522 SKRLAIMGNNNTNG

-541 NPSFVSTENS
+541 NPSFVSSENS
-551 QSQQLLK
+551 QSQELIK
-558 EKENDI
+558 EKESDNI
-564 EGRIQKLLILSQTSK
+564 EGRIQKLLSQTGK
-579 GKKGKQIAL
+579 GKKSKHIGL
-588 DLQKLLQDAYALK
+588 ELQRLLQDACALK
-601 NEEKKTEKKIKKAKD
+601 NEEKKAEKKSKKAKD

-629 NKQKVVKDQEHHHKK
+629 NKQKSSKDQEHHHKK
-644 NKSKKHKFAE
+644 NKSKKHKLTE
-654 QALDNDQQITQK
+654 QVLENELQIIQK
-666 SSLPDPE
+666 SCLPDPE

-688 KKYVKQDKPNDQNVI
+688 KKYIKNDKPNNDQNVVD
-703 EKENEQSDT
+703 KDNEQSDIF
-712 LKTNETI
+712 KANENVEN
-719 DIPNTTYKYVED
+719 PNTYKYVED

-740 KMQLPITTTTYVVK
+740 KMQLPTTTTTFVK

-760 IDSMPPYIWD
+760 IESAPYGWD
-770 NSRLPSNH
+770 NNRMPANH
-778 DLIRTQTSNNN
+778 DLMRTQTLGNN
-789 ETNVTNNTEHT
+789 ETNNSEHT
-800 FSTSYDT
+800 SYPTYDT
-807 TNNKGFYNL
+807 SNNKGYFNQPPPTHLVSENNL
-816 PPSHSVPEMN
+816 N
-826 VNNMEFQQKQ
+826 TMEFQQKQ
-836 SYTSPNN
+836 SYPSPSS

-849 RSVSKRRI
+849 RSASKRRI
-857 YSRSRSSGAR
+857 TYSRSRSSGGR

-873 KKKLKEASKSKTR
+873 KKKLKDVSKSKTR

-922 NYHRNR
+922 MYHRNR
-928 MPYYNNR
+928 GGNNYYNNR

-958 GNFQHRGGYVHR
+958 GFQHRGGYVHR

-982 RGQRGNGRPRFFHYR
+982 RGQRGGGRQRFFHYR

-1027 SGSRHSSKE
+1027 SGSRHSSRE
-1036 YNRKRYSGSGE
+1036 YNRKRYSGGE
-1047 DPQHN
+1047 DQQH

-1057 PKTPPEPTTETNK
+1057 PKTPPEPTVEPTK
-1070 WQLDGTDN
+1070 WQLDSHDN
-1078 NDNRNSQ
+1078 GNRNSQ
-1085 EYDGGSI
+1085 DHDEGSI

>member
-1 MIFDYNLIHTN
+1 
-12 FQLKMEVELDQDLV
+12 MEVELDQDLL
-26 YTALQYHGPKLQE
+26 YTALQFHGPKLQE
-39 ALGNEIGDSHIFSG
+39 ALRSELGDVGEFTG
-53 LSGLNFPVY
+53 LSTLSFPAY
-62 ANGHSNTAND
+62 ANGHSISND
-72 FDNEKQLKLHKFIV
+72 LDNEKQLKLHKFIA
-86 NHSKTFFNVDLL
+86 NNSKAFFSVDLL
-98 ANLKPKQCEDFE
+98 ANNKQKQCEDFE
-110 TNSFT
+110 INSFT

-124 YVNKEMKLKN
+124 YINKEIKLKH
-134 FYNELTEGEIV
+134 FLNELSEGEII
-145 ITSISSKTISGLILK
+145 ITSISSKNISGLILK

-172 SDINI
+172 SDINV
-177 RGFCPASIPGLSIGD
+177 RGFCQASIPGLSIGD

-202 PETCKLV
+202 PEACKLV
-209 CGIKGIKCHKKYK
+209 CGIKGVKCHKKYK
-222 DLLGLFNMDNC
+222 DLLGLFNMENC
-233 PQMFKLFHAGKNDE
+233 PQTFKLFHAGKNDD
-247 SYDYMLQNS
+247 SYDSILQNS

-277 RHSILPA
+277 RYSIIPS
-284 LSGNFPE
+284 LSGSFPE
-291 KETALELRK
+291 KEIALELRK

-369 INPKHVNGHKYLGET
+369 INPKHVNGRKYLGET
-384 YIGYAR
+384 LMGYAR

-407 CLQVLPDHDEAKAS
+407 CLHVIPDHDEAKAS
-421 IEYLKNTLLVG
+421 IEYLKSTLLVG
-432 RTSTSNT
+432 RAMP
-439 LDSLNKKKIDND
+439 LNVHDNLSKKKIDTD
-451 LEFEKSASSSSSSNS
+451 LEKSASSSSSSNHS

-475 SGSSSDDESNSSS
+475 SGSSSDEESNSSS
-488 DSDSDHSSSS
+488 DSDSDPSSSS

-504 SSGNESQKIE
+504 SSGNDSQKLE

-522 SKRMAMMDGSNANG
+522 SKRLAMMDGSNTNG

-541 NPSFVSTENS
+541 NPSFIAAENS
-551 QSQQLLK
+551 HSQQLST
-558 EKENDI
+558 EKESDI
-564 EGRIQKLLILSQTSK
+564 EERIQKLLLLSQSSK
-579 GKKGKQIAL
+579 IKKSKHIGMNI
-588 DLQKLLQDAYALK
+588 QKLLQDAYALK
-601 NEEKKTEKKIKKAKD
+601 NEEKKTDKKIKKSKD

-629 NKQKVVKDQEHHHKK
+629 GKQKSAKDHQEHHHKK
-644 NKSKKHKFAE
+644 NKSKKHKFTE
-654 QALDNDQQITQK
+654 QSFDNEQQVIQK

-673 SVKSNLSNLKENIFF
+673 SVKSNLSNLKENLFF
-688 KKYVKQDKPNDQNVI
+688 KKYVKQDKPSNDQNVI
-703 EKENEQSDT
+703 DKDNEQSDMF
-712 LKTNETI
+712 KANEI
-719 DIPNTTYKYVED
+719 VEMPNTYKYDED

-740 KMQLPITTTTYVVK
+740 KMQLPTTTTTFVK
-754 PKKKEP
+754 VKKKETT
-760 IDSMPPYIWD
+760 DTLPYNWD
-770 NSRLPSNH
+770 NNRLLPTNH
-778 DLIRTQTSNNN
+778 ELMRTQSSNNN
-789 ETNVTNNTEHT
+789 DTNNTEHT
-800 FSTSYDT
+800 FPTLYD
-807 TNNKGFYNL
+807 TNNKGYFNL
-816 PPSHSVPEMN
+816 PPSTHPVSE
-826 VNNMEFQQKQ
+826 NNINNLEFQQKQ
-836 SYTSPNN
+836 SYLSPNN

-857 YSRSRSSGAR
+857 NYSRSRSSGGR

-873 KKKLKEASKSKTR
+873 KKKPKETSKSKTR

-922 NYHRNR
+922 IHHRNR

-958 GNFQHRGGYVHR
+958 GFQHRGGYVHR

-982 RGQRGNGRPRFFHYR
+982 RGQRGGGRQRFFHYR

-1027 SGSRHSSKE
+1027 SGSKNSSKE
-1036 YNRKRYSGSGE
+1036 YRKRYSGSGE
-1047 DPQHN
+1047 DQQH
-1052 ITNNK
+1052 IANNK
-1057 PKTPPEPTTETNK
+1057 PKTPPEPTIETNK
-1070 WQLDGTDN
+1070 WQLDGNDN
-1078 NDNRNSQ
+1078 GNRNSQ
-1085 EYDGGSI
+1085 DHDEGSI

>member
-1 MIFDYNLIHTN
+1 
-12 FQLKMEVELDQDLV
+12 MEVELDQDLL
-26 YTALQYHGPKLQE
+26 YTALQFHGPKLQE
-39 ALGNEIGDSHIFSG
+39 ALRSELGDVGEFTG
-53 LSGLNFPVY
+53 LSTLSFPAY
-62 ANGHSNTAND
+62 ANGHSISND
-72 FDNEKQLKLHKFIV
+72 LDNEKQLKLHKFIA
-86 NHSKTFFNVDLL
+86 NNSKAFFSVDLL
-98 ANLKPKQCEDFE
+98 ANNKQKQCEDFE
-110 TNSFT
+110 INSFT

-124 YVNKEMKLKN
+124 YINKEIKLKH
-134 FYNELTEGEIV
+134 FLNELSEGEII
-145 ITSISSKTISGLILK
+145 ITSISSKNISGLILK

-172 SDINI
+172 SDINV
-177 RGFCPASIPGLSIGD
+177 RGFCQASIPGLSIGD

-202 PETCKLV
+202 PEACKLV

-233 PQMFKLFHAGKNDE
+233 PQTFKLFHAGKNDD
-247 SYDYMLQNS
+247 SYDSMLQNS

-277 RHSILPA
+277 RYSIIPS
-284 LSGNFPE
+284 LSGSFPE
-291 KETALELRK
+291 KEIALELRK

-369 INPKHVNGHKYLGET
+369 INPKHVNGRKYLGET
-384 YIGYAR
+384 LMGYAR

-407 CLQVLPDHDEAKAS
+407 CLHVIPDHDEAKAS
-421 IEYLKNTLLVG
+421 IEYLKSTLLVG
-432 RTSTSNT
+432 RAIPINAHDNLS
-439 LDSLNKKKIDND
+439 KKKIDTD
-451 LEFEKSASSSSSSNS
+451 LEKSASSSSSSNHS

-475 SGSSSDDESNSSS
+475 SGSSSDEESNSSS

-504 SSGNESQKIE
+504 SSGNDSQKLE

-522 SKRMAMMDGSNANG
+522 SKRLAMMDGSNTNG

-541 NPSFVSTENS
+541 NPSFIPAENS
-551 QSQQLLK
+551 QSQQLST
-558 EKENDI
+558 EKETDI
-564 EGRIQKLLILSQTSK
+564 EERIQKLILLSQSNK
-579 GKKGKQIAL
+579 IKKSKQIGINI
-588 DLQKLLQDAYALK
+588 QKLLQDAYALK
-601 NEEKKTEKKIKKAKD
+601 NEEKKTDRKIKKSKD

-629 NKQKVVKDQEHHHKK
+629 GKQKSAKDHQEHHHKK
-644 NKSKKHKFAE
+644 NKSKKHKFTE
-654 QALDNDQQITQK
+654 QSFDNEQQVIQK

-688 KKYVKQDKPNDQNVI
+688 KKYVKQDKPSNDQNVI
-703 EKENEQSDT
+703 DKDNEQSDMF
-712 LKTNETI
+712 KANEI
-719 DIPNTTYKYVED
+719 VEMPNTYKYDED

-740 KMQLPITTTTYVVK
+740 KMQLPTTTTTFVK
-754 PKKKEP
+754 VKKKETT
-760 IDSMPPYIWD
+760 DSLPYNWD
-770 NSRLPSNH
+770 NNRLLPTNH
-778 DLIRTQTSNNN
+778 ELMRTQSSNNN
-789 ETNVTNNTEHT
+789 DTNNAEHT
-800 FSTSYDT
+800 FPTLYD
-807 TNNKGFYNL
+807 TNNKGYFNL
-816 PPSHSVPEMN
+816 PPSTHPVSE
-826 VNNMEFQQKQ
+826 NNINNLEFQQKQ
-836 SYTSPNN
+836 SYLSPNN

-857 YSRSRSSGAR
+857 NYSRSRSSGGR

-873 KKKLKEASKSKTR
+873 KKKPKEASKSKTR

-922 NYHRNR
+922 MHHRNR

-958 GNFQHRGGYVHR
+958 GFQHRGGYVHR

-982 RGQRGNGRPRFFHYR
+982 RGQRGGGRQRFFHYR

-1027 SGSRHSSKE
+1027 SGSKNSTKE
-1036 YNRKRYSGSGE
+1036 YRKRYSGSGE
-1047 DPQHN
+1047 DQQH
-1052 ITNNK
+1052 IANNK

-1070 WQLDGTDN
+1070 WQLDSNDN
-1078 NDNRNSQ
+1078 GNRNSQ
-1085 EYDGGSI
+1085 DHDEGSI